1 MKGES
6 NMSKKNEN
14 HIDRRE
20 FIVTGSL
27 AAAAMSLP
35 SIALAAPKAAPAVLG
50 LSIGFLGETSR
61 SFQAAESVLTGDPT
75 LFSRNARFSFR
86 GMQRFGGE
94 RVQVTV
100 DVIYKTD
107 VGDLPFFA
115 FTHSE
120 QKKGAVSNSASSSF
134 VVPVPTTGSID
145 LVVKGTRASSPEAQA
160 TVSFAVNS
168 IGKSALK
175 LNRGAYV
182 FALSDRAV
190 DWSAV
195 SAADGIQASSFIS
208 GAKPLL
214 LRTPSGKDVNFD
226 YVVMTVRSA
235 A

>member
-1 MKGES
+1 M
-6 NMSKKNEN
+6 
-14 HIDRRE
+14 
-20 FIVTGSL
+20 
-27 AAAAMSLP
+27 
-35 SIALAAPKAAPAVLG
+35 
-50 LSIGFLGETSR
+50 
-61 SFQAAESVLTGDPT
+61 
-75 LFSRNARFSFR
+75 
-86 GMQRFGGE
+86 
-94 RVQVTV
+94 

-120 QKKGAVSNSASSSF
+120 PRRARPTTPSSSSF
-134 VVPVPTTGSID
+134 VMPVPTTGSID

-160 TVSFAVNS
+160 TVSFAVNT

-190 DWSAV
+190 DWS
-195 SAADGIQASSFIS
+195 SIRMADGVQASSFVS

-214 LRTPSGKDVNFD
+214 LRTASGKDVNFD